1 MFPFERF
8 MGVLKKYVHNRAR
21 PEGSISKGHQNEE
34 CIEFCINFNPD
45 LKPIGV
51 PESRHK
57 GRLDGKGTLGGEQI
71 ICTDG
76 HSLTEAHYTVLQN
89 SALVA
94 PYMDE
99 HKNCY
104 APNTRS
110 GLITRLHVNK
120 PGVSPAGCRHVPC
133 MTPLL
138 KMTCTCCPSYH
149 LRI

>member
-1 MFPFERF
+1 
-8 MGVLKKYVHNRAR
+8 MGVLKKYIHNRAR
-21 PEGSISKGHQNEE
+21 PEGSISKGRQNEE
-34 CIEFCINFNPD
+34 VIEFCIDFIPD

-71 ICTDG
+71 ICMDG

-99 HKNCY
+99 HKNLL
-104 APNTRS
+104 RS
-110 GLITRLHVNK
+110 KHPER
-120 PGVSPAGCRHVPC
+120 SDD
-133 MTPLL
+133 
-138 KMTCTCCPSYH
+138 
-149 LRI
+149 

>member
-1 MFPFERF
+1 

-21 PEGSISKGHQNEE
+21 PEGSISKGHENEE
-34 CIEFCINFNPD
+34 VIEFCIDFIPD

-71 ICTDG
+71 ICMDG

-94 PYMDE
+94 SYMDE
-99 HKNCY
+99 HKNFL
-104 APNTRS
+104 RS
-110 GLITRLHVNK
+110 KHPERSDDWITLNK